1 MSRRLGTVSRGVRCP
16 IIKEGDDLVSIVTD
30 SIILA
35 SEEENFPLND
45 RDVVAI
51 TESIVARA
59 QGNYATVDQI
69 ATDVKNKVKSEKLV

>member
-35 SEEENFPLND
+35 SEEENFHLND
-45 RDVVAI
+45 RDV
-51 TESIVARA
+51 
-59 QGNYATVDQI
+59 
-69 ATDVKNKVKSEKLV
+69 

>member
-51 TESIVARA
+51 SNIITK
-59 QGNYATVDQI
+59 QI
-69 ATDVKNKVKSEKLV
+69 CNSFKRYRKRCKENRFNVKLSF